1 MKSIVPRFFMLIL
14 AMVLVLS
21 GVPRLSG
28 GEERSLTLGVLAIR
42 PKQETITRWQPL
54 ANYLSEKLD
63 NHQVRLLALD
73 HAELQHALEAK
84 QVDLVFTNPVHF
96 IILSQQ
102 NRLTGA
108 LATLELEEQGMP
120 LSTFGGGDLY
130 PCQPE

>member
-63 NHQVRLLALD
+63 NHQVRLLAL
-73 HAELQHALEAK
+73 ELQNCSMLSK
-84 QVDLVFTNPVHF
+84 PSRLISFLPIRF
-96 IILSQQ
+96 ISLS
-102 NRLTGA
+102 
-108 LATLELEEQGMP
+108 LANKTV
-120 LSTFGGGDLY
+120 
-130 PCQPE
+130 